1 MGAIH
6 MEQKT
11 ATLQVVEKETYVVLE
26 FSGYLQYTLIEE
38 LKKRL
43 QTTRFKEGHSFILDM
58 SNVQNIDSTGFGM
71 IVNFAK
77 KVSLKNEKI
86 AIIVVDAFVRKLFA
100 ISQCDKVFPIV
111 DNETAALQI
120 IQQTVK
126 TELSI
131 NEY

>member
-1 MGAIH
+1 